1 MRMNRLIGCLAC
13 FFCVSGLLQAQSVQ
27 RLYLLPGQGS
37 DHRIYSH
44 IQFPAGVDTVHLHF
58 LTPEPQETMEQY
70 ALRMSAQVD
79 TTQPFAFMGVSLG
92 GMVSLEMADL
102 LHPQKVI
109 LISSASSAEEVP
121 ELYTFF
127 RSYPVYQYLPAGLFK
142 YSTYLLQPLYEP
154 DRSRERKT
162 CNSMI
167 GQKDALFMK
176 QAVGL
181 IVTWDRREVD
191 NTGIALIQ
199 IHGSADHTLPLHQ
212 ITADHI
218 VPDGSHM
225 MTLTRPEAVSRAIAA
240 ALLSP
245 Q

>member
-1 MRMNRLIGCLAC
+1 MRMHRWIVCLT
-13 FFCVSGLLQAQSVQ
+13 FMYGFSGMLHAQAIE

-44 IQFPAGVDTVHLHF
+44 IQFPAGVDTVHLQF

-70 ALRMSAQVD
+70 ALRMSKQVD
-79 TTQPFAFMGVSLG
+79 TTLPYAFMGVSLG
-92 GMVSLEMADL
+92 GMVSMEMAEI

-127 RSYPVYQYLPAGLFK
+127 RTYPVYQYLPAGLFK

-167 GQKDALFMK
+167 GEKDALFMK

-181 IVTWDRREVD
+181 IVTWDRMEAE
-191 NTGIALIQ
+191 NAGIPLIQ

-218 VPDGSHM
+218 VQDGSHM
-225 MTLTRPEAVSRAIAA
+225 MTLTRPEEVSRAITA